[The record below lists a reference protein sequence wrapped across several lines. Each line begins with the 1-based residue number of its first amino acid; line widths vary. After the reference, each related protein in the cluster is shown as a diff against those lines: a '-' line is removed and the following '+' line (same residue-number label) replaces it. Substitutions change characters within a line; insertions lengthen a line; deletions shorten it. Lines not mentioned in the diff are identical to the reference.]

1 MAGLSLKHICKIYP
15 NGFQAVRD
23 FNLEIEEPEFVV
35 LTGPAGCGKTTLL
48 KVIAGLEEA
57 TSGKVLVDGQD
68 VTDADPRDRQLAMLF
83 KNSTLYPG
91 MTVYENMAFALR
103 MARMP
108 QSEIDERVTE
118 ASELLGLSGILSA
131 MPETLSEMDERRV
144 LLGRAIVRRP
154 KVLLMDSVLSGIS
167 VKPLVKFQK
176 LYEKLGIIIVYVTSD
191 PAEAMAL
198 GTRVVAMESGCVRQ
212 AGTPKELYENPNCS
226 YVASFFGTHAPNLF
240 IVTPEAE
247 NGRARIRFQDGELLL
262 PEAISRRLF
271 DGGYIGNSVAMGIRP
286 EHICPAGEA
295 ADLSENGV
303 FDCKLQD
310 IEMSSDGVFWKFGTE
325 ENGFEVKA
333 GEAAAEIGDTLRL
346 AVDVD
351 RIILFD
357 RETKRAI

>member
-103 MARMP
+103 MTRMP

-191 PAEAMAL
+191 PRRPWRSAHASLPWRADASARRGRRRSFTKTRAAL
-198 GTRVVAMESGCVRQ
+198 MWPAFLGHMRRTC
-212 AGTPKELYENPNCS
+212 
-226 YVASFFGTHAPNLF
+226 
-240 IVTPEAE
+240 
-247 NGRARIRFQDGELLL
+247 LL
-262 PEAISRRLF
+262 
-271 DGGYIGNSVAMGIRP
+271 
-286 EHICPAGEA
+286 
-295 ADLSENGV
+295 
-303 FDCKLQD
+303 
-310 IEMSSDGVFWKFGTE
+310 
-325 ENGFEVKA
+325 
-333 GEAAAEIGDTLRL
+333 
-346 AVDVD
+346 
-351 RIILFD
+351 
-357 RETKRAI
+357 